1 MRYKQIEI
9 PTTCPSCGSE
19 LELVKDQLFCRSK
32 NCPAQSTK
40 KVEHFAKTLKIKGLG
55 PKTIEKL
62 GLYCIPDIYAI
73 SSDEITAVIGEKLGT
88 KLLNKIEESKQAD
101 LATLIAAFSIPLIG
115 TTAANKLTSVV
126 SHISEINEASCLK
139 AGLGPKACESIM
151 EWLTMGFYGELD
163 SLPFDFKSKEKSES
177 PVQENGK
184 SVCITGKLKDFKNRT
199 LAADYLK
206 SLGYKTTNSVTKK
219 TDYLVDEEGK
229 QSSKRTK
236 AESYGI
242 PIVTINDLIKEN

>member
-1 MRYKQIEI
+1 MRYESINA
-9 PTTCPSCGSE
+9 PTSCPSCGSK

-62 GLYCIPDIYAI
+62 DLYCIPDIYAI
-73 SSDEITAVIGEKLGT
+73 SSEEVTAAIGDKLGA
-88 KLLNKIEESKQAD
+88 KLLDKIEESKKAD

-126 SHISEINEASCLK
+126 SHIDEIDEASCLK
-139 AGLGPKACESIM
+139 AGLGPKACASFM
-151 EWLTMGFYGELD
+151 GWLSMDFYGELD
-163 SLPFDFKSKEKSES
+163 SLPFDFKVSIKSET
-177 PVQENGK
+177 PVMENGK
-184 SVCITGKLKDFKNRT
+184 SVCITGKLNDFKNRT
-199 LAADYLK
+199 LAGDYLK
-206 SLGYKTTNSVTKK
+206 SLGYKITNSVTKK

-242 PIVTINDLIKEN
+242 PIVTINDLK